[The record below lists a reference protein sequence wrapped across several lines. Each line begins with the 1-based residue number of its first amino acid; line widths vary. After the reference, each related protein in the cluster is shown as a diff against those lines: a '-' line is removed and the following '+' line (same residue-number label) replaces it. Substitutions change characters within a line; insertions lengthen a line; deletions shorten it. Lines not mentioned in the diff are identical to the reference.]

1 MAPTTPNQPVA
12 SFRAGDT
19 VRFTYAHP
27 EYPVAEGWTLQYT
40 LQGPSKLTVTA
51 SAGTSDWT
59 VALTPTQSQALVPGT
74 YQYQLTAT
82 LSGARYTLAVG
93 TVSVLSDL
101 VAAAAGSL
109 QSQDE
114 RELAMLNAE
123 ILARATSDHTEYSID
138 GRALKRE
145 SLVEL
150 REWRDRLRA
159 RIARR
164 RRGGALATVSAHF
177 PPRAGVG
184 GE

>member
-1 MAPTTPNQPVA
+1 MAPVTPTQPVT

-19 VRFTYAHP
+19 VRFTFAHP
-27 EYPVAEGWTLQYT
+27 DYPVSEGWVLQYT
-40 LQGPSKLTVTA
+40 LQGPSKLSVTA
-51 SAGTSDWT
+51 TAGTSDWT
-59 VALTPTQSQALVPGT
+59 VALTPTQSQALLPGT
-74 YQYQLTAT
+74 YQYQLSAT

-93 TVSVLSDL
+93 TVSVLPDL

-109 QSQDE
+109 QAQDE

-123 ILARATSDHTEYSID
+123 ILARASSDHTEYSID

-150 REWRDRLRA
+150 REWRDQLRA

-164 RRGGALATVSAHF
+164 RRGGRLATASAVF
-177 PPRAGVG
+177 PARFGAAG
-184 GE
+184 E